1 MFPLIFATL
10 SINIWPILLAH
21 DLQSVEGGV
30 QNSLA
35 SQPRVRDDALRQTLH
50 RHGQRQQG
58 AESLQKKNCTGWIAE
73 PLDASMIPD
82 LNLNVEGFPFFDCV
96 YLLKIFQMIYS
107 YICIYIHTYV
117 HIFTQTVFDSPLK
130 NPLKHDEFHS
140 KFHSVWVERSSKMP
154 GVPIVGTPTH
164 QSSSLAR
171 DPWGW
176 RFINS

>member
-1 MFPLIFATL
+1 MFPLIFATI

-73 PLDASMIPD
+73 PLGCLDDPGSKS
-82 LNLNVEGFPFFDCV
+82 ECGGFSIFWLCVFFKDISNDKQLHMYIYTHMYT
-96 YLLKIFQMIYS
+96 YLHKKFLIVPLKILWNMMNFIPSFIQFGWNVVRRCQES
-107 YICIYIHTYV
+107 QLLGHRRTSL
-117 HIFTQTVFDSPLK
+117 HP
-130 NPLKHDEFHS
+130 
-140 KFHSVWVERSSKMP
+140 WP
-154 GVPIVGTPTH
+154 GILEDGG
-164 QSSSLAR
+164 S
-171 DPWGW
+171 
-176 RFINS
+176 